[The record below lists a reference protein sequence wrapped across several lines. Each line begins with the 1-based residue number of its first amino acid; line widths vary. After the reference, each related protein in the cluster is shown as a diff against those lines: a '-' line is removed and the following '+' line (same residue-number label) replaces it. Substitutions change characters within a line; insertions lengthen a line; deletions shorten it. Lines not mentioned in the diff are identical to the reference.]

1 MKILRTIETFYPFI
15 CGPTNQAFQISRRL
29 LNNNIKSTILTTYCD
44 VDSSLP
50 AREIYHKV
58 PVHRYKNMVQL
69 MRYCISPGMITAFN
83 DFDLIHSH
91 NYRNFQSDMGCFF
104 SKLKKKPFVVNA
116 HGSLLGYLR
125 YLPTRFSMIPYQIY
139 DLVTFKA
146 TAKFADKMI
155 VSTKLEYKDAVEFG
169 IHKGKI
175 EIIPVGIDTVDYQSN
190 GSNLAKEHIQLLFVG
205 RVARNRKLELIIQ
218 SLARLDQSFKLKV
231 VGEEARTSSTV
242 RTGYLNDIYK
252 LIESLNLKNRVEFT
266 GLKVGE
272 ELREYYKNSDI
283 FVFTSLYESFGQPL
297 LEAAAAGLPIVST
310 PVGVAND
317 LVLNNQTGF
326 LVNPDPEEIAKK
338 ISLLRDPNVRKEF
351 GSKIQKMVKANYSW
365 DTIIEQY
372 NSLYLRLL

>member
-50 AREIYHKV
+50 ARELYHKV
-58 PVHRYKNMVQL
+58 PVYRYKNMVQL
-69 MRYCISPGMITAFN
+69 MRYCISPGMARAFN